1 MNINRQ
7 YLNLQG
13 FAGNISLIS
22 ELLDDLQEILNDLN
36 KESLNVGCKRNIN
49 IIKITDSFWE
59 NYKDRWRTGSS
70 PGMHILKRD

>member
-49 IIKITDSFWE
+49 IIKITDSF
-59 NYKDRWRTGSS
+59 
-70 PGMHILKRD
+70 